1 MSYTTDLVID
11 KMNEEKEKQYDSADE
26 PCPDCEELKDEDG
39 GCGCLDNLSKHW
51 MEGKF

>member
-11 KMNEEKEKQYDSADE
+11 KMNEEKEKHYDSADE
-26 PCPDCEELKDEDG
+26 PCPDCGELKDENG
-39 GCGCLDNLSKHW
+39 GCNCLGGVFNIW